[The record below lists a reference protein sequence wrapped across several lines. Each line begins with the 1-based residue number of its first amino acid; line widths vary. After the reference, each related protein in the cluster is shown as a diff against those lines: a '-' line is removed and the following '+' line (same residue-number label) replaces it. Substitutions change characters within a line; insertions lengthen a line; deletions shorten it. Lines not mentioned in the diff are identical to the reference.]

1 MTSNL
6 LGLPNPF
13 RSKNQRMRKR
23 VPCAVISSVENLEE
37 RALLSTFTVNGDI
50 KWTDGG
56 GGLHAAPLVTVE
68 VHRLGAGNTDG
79 GVLATGTT
87 NLVGHYSINV
97 NTGAGT
103 EATDVYVKVLSRSV
117 IADVKNA
124 AGTTTHS
131 FEQQDSNN
139 VANGGSLTKNLTAN
153 NTTDAGKSFSVNNA
167 LVVCAQYTGNLTGW
181 VPSTIDVRFDS
192 TVAGS
197 SFTYAGRVLRVR
209 GSAWNEW
216 DPIHHELGHY
226 VQNQYGFESNP
237 GGPHSSAQNLA
248 SQRGSKDIGVRLAWG
263 EGWPTFF
270 AISGQ
275 IALGTSS
282 LNVPQV
288 GDAIYQAWNGGVIN
302 DLEAGSTL
310 GEDNEFTVMSV
321 LWDLWDATNEGL
333 DDVTLSDRAIFNVLN
348 SSNATTLGG
357 AWEAIAGPR
366 SVEERTKI
374 GAVFAQNG
382 VAPDLLLPL
391 DGEDPGGE
399 IPEFSWIKNGGGV
412 PNPNNDFRIRFY
424 TADFGSIVFEK
435 ALGDVDEFI
444 PTAEEWGQIAA
455 EGTVKWVIE
464 GRNTSNPATPGGTLG
479 YYWSE
484 ARTIGSS
491 STVFVIDD
499 TGSMGEE
506 IDSVVAALQDYIDLV
521 ELTLPDGALPPS
533 ITVITFKDDVTVRLT
548 SNDLN
553 EVRNVVGSL
562 YASGGGDCPEASA
575 AALAVAADLV
585 GFGGTIL
592 LATDASTH
600 PGTDFGAIISQLRA
614 KSVSVN
620 VILSG
625 DCGPIESE
633 GPASAAFASS
643 SIIVQPDEHEDD
655 DDCDCDDS
663 DGECHC
669 NDAAVWSTSE
679 SYVRPSMSSSED
691 SPSSAG
697 TVSEPSPDG
706 SDDDVDPGEFIFDPG
721 QAPIDDFGNSPEE
734 AATLTLNSIRVGS
747 VGREGDDYDY
757 FKIDLTGGETYTLTA
772 TSFNFDYGYIEYL
785 DTDGTTVLNYDYP
798 YDGSVSFNLD
808 PSTTGTYYL
817 RMSEYYGGSTIIDY
831 SLIVTTA
838 TDGPLGDVSAVTL
851 YSTVAAETGGAFL
864 VRDDVNSGDSDG
876 YVAALFNVFASTLGP
891 AVLSANPDSAPA
903 EETVAVTLTAR
914 GTNWLPGNTTVE
926 FSDPGLVVQS
936 VQVTS
941 ATTLTAIVQISGTV
955 LPDLYDVTVETN
967 LGGEIETAEGVNVLL
982 VTEPIEFPTI
992 LGADPG
998 TLFQGDTG
1006 TIVIRGAL
1014 VNWNTGT
1021 VTVDLGEGVTTN
1033 SVTVNSAT
1041 QLTVNYTVDD
1051 DASIAFR
1058 TVTVSQTAQ
1067 TTLSKERAFFVSAEG
1082 IDIAKIVDIS
1092 EDSALPGTTLNLT
1105 VTGENTHFV
1114 NGDTT
1119 ASLGQGVTVNSVNV
1133 TSATTATLNIT
1144 VDAGAAL
1151 GFRNVVL
1158 TTDSETA
1165 VLLAGFF
1172 VGDGATQVGGDVDV
1186 TVGKKTLTI
1195 TGDEFANHVLITVI
1209 DSKTIRVEGKDGT
1222 KINGQT
1228 GPVNFAAKSVSIVS
1242 LGDGDDELRIV
1253 SNRANAVRKSASLNM
1268 GAGDDT
1274 VRLEHLTIKGRARL
1288 TLGAG
1293 EDHLAL
1299 LDTVFSSQTTSDF
1312 NQLED
1317 TFEELASTNAKA
1329 AAKERSSKHA
1339 GRSNRKGRGRS

>member
-6 LGLPNPF
+6 FGLPNPF
-13 RSKNQRMRKR
+13 RSKNQRIMKR
-23 VPCAVISSVENLEE
+23 TPRNLYLGVEDLEQ

-50 KWTDGG
+50 KWTDGAG
-56 GGLHAAPLVTVE
+56 GTHAAPLVTVE
-68 VHRLGAGNTDG
+68 IHLQGPGNTDG
-79 GVLATGTT
+79 GILATGTT
-87 NLVGHYSINV
+87 NLVGHYSIDV

-103 EATDVYVKVLSRSV
+103 APTDVYVQVLSRSV

-131 FEQQDSNN
+131 ITQQDFIT
-139 VANGGSLTKNLTAN
+139 VANGATATKDLTAGN
-153 NTTDAGKSFSVNNA
+153 ASDGGRSFSVNNA
-167 LVVCAQYTGNLTGW
+167 LVMIAQYCGNLTGW
-181 VPSTIDVRFDS
+181 IPSTIDVRFDS
-192 TVAGS
+192 TVTGS
-197 SFTYAGRVLRVR
+197 SFRFDTKVLKVR

-216 DPIHHELGHY
+216 DPIQHEFGHY
-226 VQNQYGFESNP
+226 VMNQYGFVNSP
-237 GGPHSSAQNLA
+237 KGAHSSADNLTQ
-248 SQRGSKDIGVRLAWG
+248 SRGSKDIGVRLAWA

-275 IALGTSS
+275 LSMGASS
-282 LNVPQV
+282 YSIPEV
-288 GDAIYQAWNGGVIN
+288 GDAVYQAWGGSVVDN
-302 DLEAGSTL
+302 LESGTNL
-310 GEDNEFTVMSV
+310 GEDNELTVMNV
-321 LWDLWDATNEGL
+321 MWDLWDATL
-333 DDVTLSDRAIFNVLN
+333 DGVDEITIDPTILFSILDTNN
-348 SSNATTLGG
+348 PTTLGG
-357 AWEAIAGPR
+357 AWEAIAGPKD
-366 SVEERTKI
+366 VEERTKI

-391 DGEDPGGE
+391 DGDDASDG
-399 IPEFSWIKNGGGV
+399 IPTFFWLKNGGGI
-412 PNPNNDFRIRFY
+412 PTPNNDFRIRFY
-424 TADFGSIVFEK
+424 TPDFSSIVFEK
-435 ALGDVDEFI
+435 ALGDVDEYT
-444 PTAEEWGQIAA
+444 PTEEEWGEIISLSP
-455 EGTVKWVIE
+455 VCKWVIE
-464 GRNTSNPATPGGTLG
+464 GRNTATPATPGGGLG

-484 ARTIGSS
+484 ARTIGSL

-506 IDSVVAALQDYIDLV
+506 IESVKAALQDYIDLV
-521 ELTLPDGALPPS
+521 DMTLPEGAPPPTIS
-533 ITVITFKDDVTVRLT
+533 VITFKDDVTIRITSSDLDAVR
-548 SNDLN
+548 S
-553 EVRNVVGSL
+553 VVADL

-575 AALAVAADLV
+575 AAMVAASRLV
-585 GFGGTIL
+585 SAGGTIL

-600 PGTDFGAIISQLRA
+600 PGTDFSALIAALRA
-614 KSVSVN
+614 KAVSVN

-633 GPASAAFASS
+633 GPAGAPVASS
-643 SIIVQPDEHEDD
+643 SITVSPDEHDDDRKEAAEWATSLAYVRPLLSGGSESEPTSGGSESEPNPDGTDD
-655 DDCDCDDS
+655 DDQGIGD
-663 DGECHC
+663 
-669 NDAAVWSTSE
+669 
-679 SYVRPSMSSSED
+679 YV
-691 SPSSAG
+691 
-697 TVSEPSPDG
+697 
-706 SDDDVDPGEFIFDPG
+706 FDPG
-721 QAPIDDFGNSPEE
+721 QAPIDDYGDSVAE
-734 AATLTLNSIRVGS
+734 ASSLAVGGPPRLGS
-747 VGREGDDYDY
+747 VGRVGDDYDY
-757 FKIDLTGGETYTLTA
+757 FKVDLVGGEQYILTA
-772 TSFNFDYGYIEYL
+772 TSYDFNYGYIEYL

-798 YDGSVSFNLD
+798 YFGSVSFTLD

-831 SLIVTTA
+831 SLSVDDA
-838 TDGPLGDVSAVTL
+838 PEGALGDVSAVTL

-864 VRDDVNSGDSDG
+864 VRDDVNFGSTDG
-876 YVAALFNVFASTLGP
+876 YVAALFNVFSSTLGP

-903 EETVAVTLTAR
+903 GQTVAVTLTAR

-926 FSDPGLVVQS
+926 FSNSGLVVQS

-941 ATTLTAIVQISGTV
+941 ATTLTAMVQINGSV

-967 LGGEIETAEGVNVLL
+967 LGGETETALGVNVLL
-982 VTEPIEFPTI
+982 VTDPIEFPTI

-1021 VTVDLGEGVTTN
+1021 VTVDLGLGVTVN

-1041 QLTVNYTVDD
+1041 QLSVNYTVDD

-1058 TVTVSQTAQ
+1058 TVTVSQTGQ
-1067 TTLSKERAFFVSAEG
+1067 STLSKERAFFVSAEG

-1092 EDSALPGTTLNLT
+1092 EESGLPGTSLSLT

-1119 ASLGQGVTVNSVNV
+1119 ASLGQGITVNSVTV
-1133 TSATTATLNIT
+1133 TSATSATLNISI
-1144 VDAGAAL
+1144 DAGAAL

-1158 TTDSETA
+1158 TTNAETA

-1172 VGDGATQVGGDVDV
+1172 VGDGGTQVGGDVNV

-1195 TGDEFANHVLITVI
+1195 TGDEFANHVLITII
-1209 DSKTIRVEGKDGT
+1209 DTKTIRVEGKDGT

-1228 GPVNFAAKSVSIVS
+1228 GPVNFEAKSVAAIS

-1253 SNRANAVRKSASLNM
+1253 SNRANAIRKSASINM
-1268 GAGDDT
+1268 GDGDDT
-1274 VRLEHLTIKGRARL
+1274 VRLEHLSIKGRARL

-1299 LDTVFSSQTTSDF
+1299 LDTVFSKQTTSDF
-1312 NQLED
+1312 DEGED
-1317 TFEELASTNAKA
+1317 TFEESASSGAKKA
-1329 AAKERSSKHA
+1329 AKGYWSRFLDRTS
-1339 GRSNRKGRGRS
+1339 RKGRGKAK